1 MARQFLVLDDHP
13 FVHTALGQMLAD
25 LEPGGRIT
33 LTHRLEQALSSL
45 RQNPAP
51 DLILADLH
59 LPDANG
65 TEVLTRLRQ
74 QRPEAPIAVFSA
86 HADAPTILRCL
97 EAGAIGY
104 IPKTHSSEAVIN
116 ALRLITSGCP
126 YVPPEVLSLHAN
138 SRARLEAHLA
148 RPADPRHLGLTDRQI
163 DVLRLILRGLPNKL
177 ICRQLRLAKGTVKV
191 HVSAVLRAL
200 GVRNRTQAVIAA
212 SRIGLDVPD

>member
-86 HADAPTILRCL
+86 HADAPPSCAAWRPVPSATSPRPT
-97 EAGAIGY
+97 AA
-104 IPKTHSSEAVIN
+104 SAVIN
-116 ALRLITSGCP
+116 ALRLITS
-126 YVPPEVLSLHAN
+126 AART
-138 SRARLEAHLA
+138 SRRRCSACTPTAAPGWKRTWPDR
-148 RPADPRHLGLTDRQI
+148 RPAPPGPDR
-163 DVLRLILRGLPNKL
+163 
-177 ICRQLRLAKGTVKV
+177 
-191 HVSAVLRAL
+191 S
-200 GVRNRTQAVIAA
+200 
-212 SRIGLDVPD
+212 PDRCAG